1 MIKSLTRCPLFFLSC
16 VPHCAMCTSFLIS
29 TVHFKMDW
37 VHTIARAWIAPV
49 MSRKVYD
56 AKVVLVVDHQV
67 LPSMELSGRAITL
80 VALNKE
86 AS

>member
-1 MIKSLTRCPLFFLSC
+1 
-16 VPHCAMCTSFLIS
+16 
-29 TVHFKMDW
+29 MDW